1 MVNSLCE
8 NDSVNLVTRIG
19 YVTNW
24 ITPVQPA
31 EKVFFNPSLPMGAQ
45 LVTPAEPASN
55 LITIKNCE
63 IRNDS
68 FSSCFMAALLISL
81 YKLSDPTKQFC
92 FYQSKHVAFIL
103 SNSKIKDV
111 NIT

>member
-8 NDSVNLVTRIG
+8 NDSVNFVTRIG

-24 ITPVQPA
+24 ITPVQPT

-45 LVTPAEPASN
+45 PASN
-55 LITIKNCE
+55 LITIMNCE

-103 SNSKIKDV
+103 CNWKIKE
-111 NIT
+111 